1 MKLTRKAF
9 AATNPKELNKMRVND
24 PIQFDVL
31 FQEWRREQSDKRIS
45 PKGPGRPKQ
54 PVSAFRDFYKE
65 STRTLEK
72 MAAAADAHLHRLRV
86 AEVEDDII
94 LAAAKLRNKLS
105 TFL

>member
-9 AATNPKELNKMRVND
+9 VATNPSELTKMRVND

-31 FQEWRREQSDKRIS
+31 FHEWRREQSARIVTY
-45 PKGPGRPKQ
+45 KGPGRPKQ
-54 PVSAFRDFYKE
+54 PVSAFRDFYNE

-72 MAAAADAHLHRLRV
+72 MAAEADAHYHRLR
-86 AEVEDDII
+86 AEKVEDDII